1 MGSRLESRVLSI
13 RSARNAKD
21 LDMDFWLSRRPQ
33 RWGKTVVKEL
43 GTQLEWEISILQQR
57 EDAQEK

>member
-1 MGSRLESRVLSI
+1 MG
-13 RSARNAKD
+13 K
-21 LDMDFWLSRRPQ
+21 